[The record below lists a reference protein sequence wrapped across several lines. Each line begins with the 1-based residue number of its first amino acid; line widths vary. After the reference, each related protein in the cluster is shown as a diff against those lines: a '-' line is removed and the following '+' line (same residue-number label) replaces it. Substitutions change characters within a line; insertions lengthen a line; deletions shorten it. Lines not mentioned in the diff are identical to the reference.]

1 MIILISLSILKK
13 LSNNL
18 IEIHSQFSEQGLL
31 NSNNHLYTLDEF
43 GNYSDL
49 KIKNKKI
56 LAGISRL
63 KKKHLK
69 IKKMN

>member
-1 MIILISLSILKK
+1 MITVSLSILKK

-43 GNYSDL
+43 GDYSDL
-49 KIKNKKI
+49 KIKIKN
-56 LAGISRL
+56 LARISRL
-63 KKKHLK
+63 KKG
-69 IKKMN
+69 I